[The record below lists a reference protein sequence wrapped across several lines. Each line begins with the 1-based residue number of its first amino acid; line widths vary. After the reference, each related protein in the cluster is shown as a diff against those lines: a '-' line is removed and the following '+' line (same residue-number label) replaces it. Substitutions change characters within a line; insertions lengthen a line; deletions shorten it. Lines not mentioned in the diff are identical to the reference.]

1 VLPVVSRQF
10 VGTGKAP
17 LAPVPRALVRFLASV
32 SSLVSLEMRG
42 LGVDLLA
49 VWKVAFV
56 SPPLGVVHVG

>member
-1 VLPVVSRQF
+1 VAIR
-10 VGTGKAP
+10 
-17 LAPVPRALVRFLASV
+17 VRTSV